1 MSHYYGTV
9 TGSRT
14 RVTRCGT
21 KRSGIAATLAT
32 WGVGIRVSIEHD
44 PATTSDTLALEVIP
58 WRDASDADAIG
69 QVLLRI
75 PLGAL
80 ALRAPEIV
88 DVTQAIATKDGW
100 Q

>member
-1 MSHYYGTV
+1 MAHYYGTV

-14 RVTRCGT
+14 RVTRCGS
-21 KRSGIAATLAT
+21 KRSGIAATVAT
-32 WGVGIRVSIEHD
+32 WGIGVRVSIEHD
-44 PATTSDTLALEVIP
+44 PAANSDTLILEHIP
-58 WRDASDADAIG
+58 WRDSADADAPG
-69 QVLLRI
+69 RVLLRI

-88 DVTQAIATKDGW
+88 DVTQAIATKDGR